1 MRLAGMQTERIGRV
15 LAELGPGARDQVQR
29 FLAGMIDAEDRD
41 QVLRLIARADGAQ
54 RRDGAS

>member
-1 MRLAGMQTERIGRV
+1 MKLAGMQTARIGRV
-15 LAELGPGARDQVQR
+15 LAELGPGGRDQARR

-41 QVLRLIARADGAQ
+41 QVLRLIARADGAP

>member
-1 MRLAGMQTERIGRV
+1 VR
-15 LAELGPGARDQVQR
+15 R

-41 QVLRLIARADGAQ
+41 QVLRLVARADGAQ

>member
-1 MRLAGMQTERIGRV
+1 MQTARIGRV

-41 QVLRLIARADGAQ
+41 QVLRLIARADGAH